1 MILQCL
7 SLVACLACLALSRIS
22 SVSRISGIVLYL
34 GTCTWIFRS
43 VAPEGGV
50 TPVGGKG
57 YKEQE
62 RGQKA
67 LVSLWC
73 MLGIAWRASFALRLA
88 HARMVAG

>member
-7 SLVACLACLALSRIS
+7 LACLACLALSRIS

-34 GTCTWIFRS
+34 GTWIFRS

-57 YKEQE
+57 YKEQQ
-62 RGQKA
+62 RGQEA
-67 LVSLWC
+67 FVSL
-73 MLGIAWRASFALRLA
+73 
-88 HARMVAG
+88 

>member
-7 SLVACLACLALSRIS
+7 LACLACLALTRLS

-34 GTCTWIFRS
+34 GTWIFRS
-43 VAPEGGV
+43 VTPEGGV

-73 MLGIAWRASFALRLA
+73 MLGIAWRAFFALRLA
-88 HARMVAG
+88 HARIVAG